1 MNEYIHEMNRNRI
14 LGNKLKQQWQTTVG
28 WTIAAAGLK
37 NRCFERPVI
46 IRYNFYEP
54 NRKRDKSNIGAFA
67 IKVIED
73 ALQDMCVIKNDN
85 WAGVAGFEECFFVD
99 KNNPRV
105 EVEIWEETDEERKKR
120 EELVIAH
127 EKAEMESNDRMYW
140 NEKMNG

>member
-37 NRCFERPVI
+37 NRCFEHPVI

-99 KNNPRV
+99 KKNPRI
-105 EVEIWEETDEERKKR
+105 EVEIQEILEMQKEDASAEVDAYKKGYDFGY
-120 EELVIAH
+120 AQG
-127 EKAEMESNDRMYW
+127 W
-140 NEKMNG
+140 NEAKLEP